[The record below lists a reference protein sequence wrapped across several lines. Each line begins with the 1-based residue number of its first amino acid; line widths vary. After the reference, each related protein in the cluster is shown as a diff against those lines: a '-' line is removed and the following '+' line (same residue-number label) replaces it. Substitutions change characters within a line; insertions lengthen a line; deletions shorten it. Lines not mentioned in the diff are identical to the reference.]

1 MGYMKSAGS
10 MQSVMMNPKHCIV
23 IEEGE
28 PLHKIWLDDRAQKR
42 FPVSQAVISTKQIV
56 YMMT

>member
-1 MGYMKSAGS
+1 